1 MKRCTSELSN
11 YVERFIAVVPCGRH
25 NGISMQ
31 ALSSYFKLDPRD
43 IRELATM
50 AIWQGYPIFGDSFG
64 YWTPASAEEFRI
76 GMRLQDA
83 RAKSSAIKRNALK
96 AIGVREGWLAQ

>member
-1 MKRCTSELSN
+1 
-11 YVERFIAVVPCGRH
+11 
-25 NGISMQ
+25 MQ

>member
-1 MKRCTSELSN
+1 MKRCSMGLTN
-11 YVERFIAVVPCGRH
+11 YVERFVAVVPCGRQ

-31 ALSSYFKLDPRD
+31 ELSSYLGLDPRD

-50 AIWQGYPIFGDSFG
+50 AIWQGYAIFGDVCG

-76 GMRLQDA
+76 GLRLQDA

-96 AIGVREGWLAQ
+96 AIGVREGWLEQ